1 MRLPLRGLDLLFA
14 LCLSAATSASAA
26 PGQPATRL
34 LAGFESPAELESTKA
49 LNVAVSPTGDGVTE
63 GKQALKLTA
72 LPHPSDAVE
81 GSEVTQGLRVNLI
94 PAQSWLEFQEL
105 DLDVTNPEKEAQH
118 FQVSLVDSIHPAK
131 QRRRKAFL
139 MVPAGATAT
148 LRIPLTEAVGST
160 PQSGTTGWAK
170 TNAVDIEL
178 THVQT
183 IWLLCDRT
191 QTGQSVIVDNL
202 RLARRDAASAS
213 VAGAPT
219 HRASLPKLAVLDM
232 QDLTGNLG
240 PKTKLLTA
248 LLYDEVAAAHTSD
261 AISASEIVEMLGVER
276 QKQLLGCTET
286 HCLAEIGGA
295 LGNDYFLSSQVGRIG
310 SRVRLDIRLIDSRK
324 SKVAASAGD
333 FVAADSD
340 DGLADLT
347 VKLVRQVLRD
357 SPLAPPR

>member
-1 MRLPLRGLDLLFA
+1 
-14 LCLSAATSASAA
+14 
-26 PGQPATRL
+26 
-34 LAGFESPAELESTKA
+34 
-49 LNVAVSPTGDGVTE
+49 VSPTTDGVTE
-63 GKQALKLTA
+63 GKKSLKFTA
-72 LPHPSDAVE
+72 LPHPTEATD

-94 PAQSWLEFQEL
+94 PAQSWIEFQEL
-105 DLDVTNPEKEAQH
+105 DLDITNPEKEAQH
-118 FQVSLVDSIHPAK
+118 FQVSLIDSLHPAK
-131 QRRRKAFL
+131 ARRRKAFL
-139 MVPAGATAT
+139 MVPGRGTAT
-148 LRIPLTEAVGST
+148 IRLPLTDAAGNI
-160 PQSGTTGWAK
+160 PQGGMTGWAK
-170 TNAVDIEL
+170 TNSVEIDLE
-178 THVQT
+178 HVST

-191 QTGQSVIVDNL
+191 PAGQSLIVDNL
-202 RLARRDAASAS
+202 RLVRRDGAAATT
-213 VAGAPT
+213 AEAPAT
-219 HRASLPKLAVLDM
+219 HRAALPKLAVLDM

-240 PKTKLLTA
+240 PKAKLLTA
-248 LLYDEVAAAHTSD
+248 LLYDEVAAAHTSE

-340 DGLADLT
+340 DGLADLA
-347 VKLVRQVLRD
+347 VKLVRQVLRE